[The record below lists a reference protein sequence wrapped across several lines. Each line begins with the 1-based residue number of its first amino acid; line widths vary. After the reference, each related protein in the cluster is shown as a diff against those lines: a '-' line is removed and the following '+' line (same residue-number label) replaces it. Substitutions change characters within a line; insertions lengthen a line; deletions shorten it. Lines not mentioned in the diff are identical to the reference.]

1 MEGMEGKL
9 VDSLAEAM
17 VELDKKF
24 ILEGCVTWHVLITL
38 DWRLLNIA
46 PLDTYLWQHVSL
58 QDKNIL

>member
-24 ILEGCVTWHVLITL
+24 ILESCVT
-38 DWRLLNIA
+38 
-46 PLDTYLWQHVSL
+46 
-58 QDKNIL
+58 